1 LSGEGGDRIPRRYR
15 RNKENEMAEIRIS
28 AEDRTEFGKGFARR
42 ARAVNKIPGVV
53 YGHGESVRHVLLP
66 GHDLMIALRTPNVLL
81 NLEFGDGKTQLALP
95 KDVQKDPVKRTLEHV
110 DLLLV
115 RSGEKVTVDIPITVT
130 GEVVTGAV
138 LDHSLNNLTVT
149 AEATHIPTGIEV
161 DVDRKEEGFQLFARD
176 LELPAGSELVT
187 DGDQLVLQV
196 VVTRAEVSEE
206 AAEGEGEAAEGET
219 AEGAEDAAE

>member
-1 LSGEGGDRIPRRYR
+1 
-15 RNKENEMAEIRIS
+15 MAEIRIS

-81 NLEFGDGKTQLALP
+81 NLEFGDGNTQLALP

-115 RSGEKVTVDIPITVT
+115 RRGEKVTVDIPITVT

>member
-1 LSGEGGDRIPRRYR
+1 MDILRRYR

-28 AEDRTEFGKGFARR
+28 AEERSEFGKGFARR
-42 ARAVNKIPGVV
+42 ARAVGKIPGVV

-81 NLEFGDGKTQLALP
+81 NLEFGDGQSQLALP

-115 RSGEKVTVDIPITVT
+115 RRGEKVTVDIPITVT

-161 DVDRKEEGFQLFARD
+161 DVDRKEEGFQLFVRD
-176 LELPAGSELVT
+176 LPLPTGSELVT

-196 VVTRAEVSEE
+196 VVTRAEVAEE
-206 AAEGEGEAAEGET
+206 AAEGEA
-219 AEGAEDAAE
+219 AEGAEGEAGEAASEESAAE

>member
-1 LSGEGGDRIPRRYR
+1 
-15 RNKENEMAEIRIS
+15 MAEIRIS
-28 AEDRTEFGKGFARR
+28 AEERSEFGKGFARR
-42 ARAVNKIPGVV
+42 ARAAGKIPGVV

-115 RSGEKVTVDIPITVT
+115 RRGEKVTVDIPITVT

-161 DVDRKEEGFQLFARD
+161 DVDRKEEGFQLFVRD
-176 LELPAGSELVT
+176 LPLPTGSELVT

-196 VVTRAEVSEE
+196 VVTRAEVAEE
-206 AAEGEGEAAEGET
+206 AAEGEA
-219 AEGAEDAAE
+219 AEGAEGEAGEAASEESAAE

>member
-1 LSGEGGDRIPRRYR
+1 
-15 RNKENEMAEIRIS
+15 MAEIRIS

-115 RSGEKVTVDIPITVT
+115 RRGEKVTVDIPITVT

-176 LELPAGSELVT
+176 LPLPAGSELVT

-219 AEGAEDAAE
+219 AEAAEEAAE

>member
-1 LSGEGGDRIPRRYR
+1 
-15 RNKENEMAEIRIS
+15 MAEIRIS

-81 NLEFGDGKTQLALP
+81 NLEFGDGNSQLVLP

-110 DLLLV
+110 DLVLV
-115 RSGEKVTVDIPITVT
+115 RRGEKVTVDIPITVT

-176 LELPAGSELVT
+176 LELPQGSELVT

-196 VVTRAEVSEE
+196 VVTRAEVAEE
-206 AAEGEGEAAEGET
+206 AAEGAEAEGAEGEAA
-219 AEGAEDAAE
+219 AAEAAAE

>member
-1 LSGEGGDRIPRRYR
+1 MDILRRYR

-28 AEDRTEFGKGFARR
+28 AEERSEFGKGFARR
-42 ARAVNKIPGVV
+42 ARAAGKIPGVV

-115 RSGEKVTVDIPITVT
+115 RRGEKVTVDIPITVT

-161 DVDRKEEGFQLFARD
+161 DVDRKEEGFQLFVRD
-176 LELPAGSELVT
+176 LPLPTGSELVT

-196 VVTRAEVSEE
+196 VVTRAEVAEE
-206 AAEGEGEAAEGET
+206 AAEGEA
-219 AEGAEDAAE
+219 AEGAEGEAGEAASEESAAE

>member
-1 LSGEGGDRIPRRYR
+1 VS
-15 RNKENEMAEIRIS
+15 EIRIS
-28 AEDRTEFGKGFARR
+28 AEERTEFGKGFARR
-42 ARAVNKIPGVV
+42 ARAINKIPGVV
-53 YGHGESVRHVLLP
+53 YGHGESVHHILLP
-66 GHDLMIALRTPNVLL
+66 AHDLMIALRTPNVLL

-115 RSGEKVTVDIPITVT
+115 RRGEKVTVDIPITVT

-176 LELPAGSELVT
+176 LPLPAGSELVT

-219 AEGAEDAAE
+219 AEAAEEAAE

>member
-1 LSGEGGDRIPRRYR
+1 
-15 RNKENEMAEIRIS
+15 MAEIRIS

-42 ARAVNKIPGVV
+42 ARAAGKIPGVV

-81 NLEFGDGKTQLALP
+81 NLDFGDGKGQMALP

-115 RSGEKVTVDIPITVT
+115 RSGEKVTVDIPITIV
-130 GEVVTGAV
+130 GEVVGGAV

-176 LELPAGSELVT
+176 LELPPGSELIT

-196 VVTRAEVSEE
+196 VVTRAE
-206 AAEGEGEAAEGET
+206 AA
-219 AEGAEDAAE
+219 AEGAESAEGGAGESGSQESAE

>member
-1 LSGEGGDRIPRRYR
+1 
-15 RNKENEMAEIRIS
+15 MAEIRIS

-66 GHDLMIALRTPNVLL
+66 GHDLMIALRTPIVLL

-115 RSGEKVTVDIPITVT
+115 RRGEKVTVDIPITVT

-176 LELPAGSELVT
+176 LPLPAGSELVT

-219 AEGAEDAAE
+219 AEAAEEAAE

>member
-1 LSGEGGDRIPRRYR
+1 
-15 RNKENEMAEIRIS
+15 MAEIRIN
-28 AEDRTEFGKGFARR
+28 AEERTEFGKGFARR
-42 ARAVNKIPGVV
+42 ARAAGKIPGVV

-81 NLEFGDGKTQLALP
+81 NLEFGDGKSQMALP

-115 RSGEKVTVDIPITVT
+115 RSGEKVTVDIPITIV
-130 GEVVTGAV
+130 GEVVGGAV

-176 LELPAGSELVT
+176 LALPPGSELVT

-196 VVTRAEVSEE
+196 VVTRAE
-206 AAEGEGEAAEGET
+206 AAAAGAEGAGEAAEGASEES
-219 AEGAEDAAE
+219 AE

>member
-1 LSGEGGDRIPRRYR
+1 MS
-15 RNKENEMAEIRIS
+15 EIRIS
-28 AEDRTEFGKGFARR
+28 AQERTEFGKGFARR
-42 ARAVNKIPGVV
+42 VRAASKIPGVV
-53 YGHGESVRHVLLP
+53 YGHGEPVRHVLLP
-66 GHDLMIALRTPNVLL
+66 NHDLMIALRTPNVLL
-81 NLEFGDGKTQLALP
+81 NLDFGDGKSQLALP

-115 RSGEKVTVDIPITVT
+115 RRGEKVTVDIPITVV
-130 GEVVTGAV
+130 GEVVGGAV

-176 LELPAGSELVT
+176 LALPPGSELVT

-206 AAEGEGEAAEGET
+206 AAEGAEGAEGEAA
-219 AEGAEDAAE
+219 AAAEESAE

>member
-1 LSGEGGDRIPRRYR
+1 
-15 RNKENEMAEIRIS
+15 MAEIRIS

-42 ARAVNKIPGVV
+42 ARAAGKIPGVV

-81 NLEFGDGKTQLALP
+81 NLEFGDGKSQMALP

-115 RSGEKVTVDIPITVT
+115 RRGEKVTVDIPITVT
-130 GEVVTGAV
+130 GEVVGGAV

-176 LELPAGSELVT
+176 LPLPAGSELVT

-196 VVTRAEVSEE
+196 VVTRAEVAEE
-206 AAEGEGEAAEGET
+206 AAEGEAAEGE
-219 AEGAEDAAE
+219 AAEAPAEESAE

>member
-1 LSGEGGDRIPRRYR
+1 MSQ
-15 RNKENEMAEIRIS
+15 IRIS

-42 ARAVNKIPGVV
+42 ARAVNKVPAVV
-53 YGHGESVRHVLLP
+53 YGHGEPVRHILLP

-81 NLEFGDGKTQLALP
+81 NLEFGDGKAQLVLP

-110 DLLLV
+110 DLVLV

-130 GEVVTGAV
+130 GEVVGGAV

-161 DVDRKEEGFQLFARD
+161 DVDRKEEGFQLFVRD

-206 AAEGEGEAAEGET
+206 AAEGEGDAEGEAAEGASEES
-219 AEGAEDAAE
+219 AE

>member
-1 LSGEGGDRIPRRYR
+1 
-15 RNKENEMAEIRIS
+15 MAEIRIS
-28 AEDRTEFGKGFARR
+28 AEERTEFGKGFARR
-42 ARAVNKIPGVV
+42 ARAAGKIPGVV

-81 NLEFGDGKTQLALP
+81 NLEFGEGNSQMALP

-115 RSGEKVTVDIPITVT
+115 RQGEKVTVDIPITVV
-130 GEVVTGAV
+130 GEVVGGAV

-176 LELPAGSELVT
+176 LALPPGSELVT

-206 AAEGEGEAAEGET
+206 AAEGDLGAAGESGSEESAE
-219 AEGAEDAAE
+219 

>member
-1 LSGEGGDRIPRRYR
+1 MSQ
-15 RNKENEMAEIRIS
+15 IRIS
-28 AEDRTEFGKGFARR
+28 AESRSEFGKGFARR
-42 ARAVNKIPGVV
+42 ARAAGKIPGVV

-81 NLEFGDGKTQLALP
+81 DLDFGDGKNQLTLP
-95 KDVQKDPVKRTLEHV
+95 KQVQKDPVKRTLEHV

-130 GEVVTGAV
+130 GEVLGGAV
-138 LDHSLNNLTVT
+138 LDQSLNNLTVT

-176 LELPAGSELVT
+176 LELPPGSELVG
-187 DGDQLVLQV
+187 DPDQLVLQV
-196 VVTRAEVSEE
+196 VVTRAEL
-206 AAEGEGEAAEGET
+206 
-219 AEGAEDAAE
+219 AEGAEEGAEGAEAGEGEGGEPAEESAE

>member
-1 LSGEGGDRIPRRYR
+1 
-15 RNKENEMAEIRIS
+15 MAEIRIS